1 MTSYQRL
8 RLLLTSALDPNQKL
22 VGIALSDHMS
32 DTRGYALCG
41 VARLARLT
49 SLSERTVQR
58 VLNQG
63 DGVWLKRDIKPGAKQ
78 YPTYILWSKLPKQEE
93 TGDSG
98 SPVQDSHPCQAGTG
112 DEEAQV
118 TGGPATG
125 DSLSEEGCQPVRL
138 GVTGCHPKPT
148 IKPTSEANERSQP
161 APPPPQE
168 EPEPDWEAIQAK
180 ILGSLDEARDAEIDG
195 YFTSPIEPPPAPIP
209 TRIMPRAL
217 PPASPSLA
225 ESLARIKQ
233 AVEANPAPRQE
244 PTPQRQ
250 APVVEEDLG
259 PSPVAGMDLPTL
271 LGSGAASQRLLRALV
286 AGGISTA
293 EALERVTFDDLKFMP
308 GVSTTGANAIR
319 EALGKHGAGLA
330 MDKGR
335 LLLLSR
341 LAVDHPKPWPPE
353 VTRADK
359 VALKAAR
366 VRWRTLAEAD
376 DFKITDIYRAI
387 EAGRRV

>member
-22 VGIALSDHMS
+22 VAIALSDHMS

-41 VARLARLT
+41 VARLALLT

-93 TGDSG
+93 TGDNG
-98 SPVQDSHPCQAGTG
+98 SPVQDSHPCQTGTG

-161 APPPPQE
+161 GPPPPQPE
-168 EPEPDWEAIQAK
+168 AEPDWEAIAAATIK
-180 ILGSLDEARDAEIDG
+180 ARDAEIDG
-195 YFTSPIEPPPAPIP
+195 YFTSPIEPPP
-209 TRIMPRAL
+209 
-217 PPASPSLA
+217 PPKP
-225 ESLARIKQ
+225 
-233 AVEANPAPRQE
+233 E
-244 PTPQRQ
+244 PTTRK
-250 APVVEEDLG
+250 
-259 PSPVAGMDLPTL
+259 PTPDFGAL
-271 LGSGAASQRLLRALV
+271 FGGGAAVKPQQPQAEPEEVGLPVDLDLLQMLTTRPDGAQATALGVATRWVRLLTSQGIDSPGDLQRYTVREIQMLPGMSAPSAGHVQAALEAWGGELAKGGRELVDDLRRRVLRNDSSLTAAERRQMEAANLRTSDIKKMSDYDVNTYAQRL
-286 AGGISTA
+286 
-293 EALERVTFDDLKFMP
+293 D
-308 GVSTTGANAIR
+308 
-319 EALGKHGAGLA
+319 
-330 MDKGR
+330 
-335 LLLLSR
+335 
-341 LAVDHPKPWPPE
+341 
-353 VTRADK
+353 
-359 VALKAAR
+359 AAR
-366 VRWRTLAEAD
+366 SRM
-376 DFKITDIYRAI
+376 
-387 EAGRRV
+387 

>member
-1 MTSYQRL
+1 M
-8 RLLLTSALDPNQKL
+8 
-22 VGIALSDHMS
+22 
-32 DTRGYALCG
+32 
-41 VARLARLT
+41 
-49 SLSERTVQR
+49 
-58 VLNQG
+58 
-63 DGVWLKRDIKPGAKQ
+63 KQ
-78 YPTYILWSKLPKQEE
+78 ANNP
-93 TGDSG
+93 
-98 SPVQDSHPCQAGTG
+98 
-112 DEEAQV
+112 
-118 TGGPATG
+118 TGGPWFRVPGWLGGRYRENRPATDG
-125 DSLSEEGCQPVRL
+125 EAWIELLGRWHQGEDVSLCDLCKTLQWGKGRVMRL
-138 GVTGCHPKPT
+138 HADVGAWATDNGGTIPARMGKRTKSDQKRTAQRTG
-148 IKPTSEANERSQP
+148 SDQEQP
-161 APPPPQE
+161 ALLAASGPETDRTRDQIGPETDREPKKDSVQARVFEPLEEREVEEKEREIPPASPQPE
-168 EPEPDWEAIQAK
+168 AEPDWEAIAAATLK
-180 ILGSLDEARDAEIDG
+180 ARDAEIDS
-195 YFTSPIEPPPAPIP
+195 YFATPVEPPPPPRAAIP
-209 TRIMPRAL
+209 ARIMPRTL

-244 PTPQRQ
+244 PAPQRQ

-286 AGGISTA
+286 AGGLTTA

-308 GVSTTGANAIR
+308 GVATTGANAIR

-341 LAVDHPKPWPPE
+341 LAADHPKPWPPE
-353 VTRADK
+353 VTRTDK

-376 DFKITDIYRAI
+376 DFKINDVYRAI
-387 EAGRRV
+387 EAGRRA

>member
-1 MTSYQRL
+1 M
-8 RLLLTSALDPNQKL
+8 
-22 VGIALSDHMS
+22 
-32 DTRGYALCG
+32 
-41 VARLARLT
+41 
-49 SLSERTVQR
+49 
-58 VLNQG
+58 
-63 DGVWLKRDIKPGAKQ
+63 KQ
-78 YPTYILWSKLPKQEE
+78 ANNP
-93 TGDSG
+93 
-98 SPVQDSHPCQAGTG
+98 
-112 DEEAQV
+112 
-118 TGGPATG
+118 TGGPWFRVPGWLGGRYRENRPATDG
-125 DSLSEEGCQPVRL
+125 EAWIELLGRWHQGEDVSLCDLCKTLQWGKGRVMRLHADVGAWAAENGGTIPARIGKRTKSDQKRTAQRTGSDQEQPALLAASGPETDRTRDQIGPGTDREPKKDSVQAPVFEPLEEREVEEKKRE
-138 GVTGCHPKPT
+138 T
-148 IKPTSEANERSQP
+148 P
-161 APPPPQE
+161 APPPSPAA
-168 EPEPDWEAIQAK
+168 EPDWEAIEAAIVK
-180 ILGSLDEARDAEIDG
+180 ARDAEIDG
-195 YFTSPIEPPPAPIP
+195 YFTSPIEPPLPPRPPIP
-209 TRIMPRAL
+209 ARIQPRTL
-217 PPASPSLA
+217 PPASPSLQ
-225 ESLARIKQ
+225 ESLAKIRE
-233 AVEANPAPRQE
+233 AVEANPNPRQE

-250 APVVEEDLG
+250 APAVEEDLG

-286 AGGISTA
+286 AGGLTTA

-308 GVSTTGANAIR
+308 QVGTTGANAIR

-366 VRWRTLAEAD
+366 VRWRALAEAD

>member
-1 MTSYQRL
+1 MSTYDLYHRAQQAPGLSQTQKGILVALLTFADADGWAWPAVATLATYASVKERSAQSAIADL
-8 RLLLTSALDPNQKL
+8 VAAGLLLRVERPGSTCRFRILLDRLPERGVRPAPPQQMHPRSKDTPAPDAGEGCTKYTPGVHDVRGRGAADAPEGSIEGSSEGSKEETSAL
-22 VGIALSDHMS
+22 
-32 DTRGYALCG
+32 
-41 VARLARLT
+41 
-49 SLSERTVQR
+49 VQ
-58 VLNQG
+58 
-63 DGVWLKRDIKPGAKQ
+63 
-78 YPTYILWSKLPKQEE
+78 
-93 TGDSG
+93 
-98 SPVQDSHPCQAGTG
+98 
-112 DEEAQV
+112 
-118 TGGPATG
+118 
-125 DSLSEEGCQPVRL
+125 
-138 GVTGCHPKPT
+138 
-148 IKPTSEANERSQP
+148 
-161 APPPPQE
+161 
-168 EPEPDWEAIQAK
+168 PEPDWEAIQAK
-180 ILGSLDEARDAEIDG
+180 ILGSLDEARDAEIDS
-195 YFTSPIEPPPAPIP
+195 YFTSPIEPSPPPRPAVPA
-209 TRIMPRAL
+209 RIMPRTL

-233 AVEANPAPRQE
+233 AVDANPAPRQE
-244 PTPQRQ
+244 PAPQRQ

-286 AGGISTA
+286 AGGLTTA

-308 GVSTTGANAIR
+308 GVATTGANAIR

-341 LAVDHPKPWPPE
+341 LAADHPKPWPPE

-359 VALKAAR
+359 LALRAGR
-366 VRWRTLAEAD
+366 VRWRALAEAD